1 MTPPSRPPLAIRSFV
16 RIDRASLHRAPLLL
30 LVLLATIL
38 AASAALAEPVEVPF
52 DSPRW
57 TITGDGWRIE
67 EHLGRQSLFLP
78 QGMAWLDDVEILDGA
93 IEFDVAFTPQ
103 RGFCGG
109 LFRLQDRGDY
119 EHFYLRPHQSG
130 MPDANQYTPVFD
142 GVSGWQLYHGE
153 GYAAPTSYPYDR
165 WINVRIV
172 YSGSRAEV
180 FVDSD
185 EPVLFVDELK
195 RGPRAG
201 GVGIDNSLA
210 RAHFSRFRYE
220 RLDRPALREVAPPDR
235 PVPDGAVMGWEVSSP
250 FAEERL
256 EGRSDLPENLRAEL
270 EWSAL
275 DGEPTGITNLARLAG
290 ARPGADTVIARI
302 RLSVDRD
309 VTLPVS
315 FGYSDR
321 VRVYLDGQGLYSGD
335 NGYQSRD
342 YRYLGTIGLFDVVWL
357 TLEPGEHELAFAV
370 SESFGG
376 WGILAA
382 LPSVVAAGVEIVRP

>member
-1 MTPPSRPPLAIRSFV
+1 
-16 RIDRASLHRAPLLL
+16 
-30 LVLLATIL
+30 
-38 AASAALAEPVEVPF
+38 
-52 DSPRW
+52 
-57 TITGDGWRIE
+57 
-67 EHLGRQSLFLP
+67 
-78 QGMAWLDDVEILDGA
+78 MAWLDDVEILDGA

-153 GYAAPTSYPYDR
+153 GYAAPTSYPYDQ
-165 WINVRIV
+165 WIHVRIV
-172 YSGSRAEV
+172 FDGNRAEV
-180 FVDSD
+180 FIDSD

-195 RGPRAG
+195 REPRAG
-201 GVGIDNSLA
+201 GVGIDNSLSE
-210 RAHFSRFRYE
+210 AHFSRFRYE
-220 RLDRPALREVAPPDR
+220 RIDRPELREIAPPDR
-235 PVPDGAVMGWEVSSP
+235 PAPNGAVMGWEVSSP
-250 FAEERL
+250 FEEERL
-256 EGRSDLPENLRAEL
+256 EGRSDLPGDLPASL
-270 EWSAL
+270 EWSTLAA
-275 DGEPTGITNLARLAG
+275 EPTGITNLARLTG
-290 ARPGADTVIARI
+290 TRPGANTVIARI
-302 RLSVDRD
+302 RVRAARG
-309 VTLPVS
+309 VTLPVR

-321 VRVYLDGQGLYSGD
+321 VRIYLDGRGLYSGD

-357 TLEPGEHELAFAV
+357 RLEPGEHELAFAV

-382 LPSVVAAGVEIVRP
+382 LPTAAAGEVEILPPQ